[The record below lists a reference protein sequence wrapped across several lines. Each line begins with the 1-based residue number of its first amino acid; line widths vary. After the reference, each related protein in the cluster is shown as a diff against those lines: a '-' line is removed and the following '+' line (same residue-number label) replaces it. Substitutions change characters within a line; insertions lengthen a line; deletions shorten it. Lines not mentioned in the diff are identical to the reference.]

1 MFSMEKITWPAV
13 VVIVAAL
20 GAVIALV
27 SLGQNLTAVG
37 VVIAGLL
44 GLNAYQNAT
53 TKEAVSEVKT
63 NTNGNNQ
70 RLIDVILEDRAAD
83 RAMIRQMLAA
93 MPPESAMKLLGEREN
108 DSERD
113 VSGTP

>member
-1 MFSMEKITWPAV
+1 MFGMEKITWPAV
-13 VVIVAAL
+13 VVIVATL
-20 GAVIALV
+20 GTIIALV
-27 SLGQNLTAVG
+27 RLDQDLTAVG

-44 GLNAYQNAT
+44 GLNMHQNT
-53 TKEAVSEVKT
+53 STKEAVGEVKT

-70 RLIDVILEDRAAD
+70 RLVDVILEDRAAD

-93 MPPESAMKLLGEREN
+93 MPPDSAFKVLGEKGN

-113 VSGTP
+113 V